1 MGRRLRPRR
10 WTDGTQTDPCR
21 GGRSGGD
28 ACRCF
33 CRAGD
38 GRRRRPLQ
46 RRYSFEYADCGYL
59 VEVEGT
65 SSGHFRVRAGKGKT
79 ASAFYVNDNYSY
91 TETHTNAATGE
102 FVTVT
107 GNAVFNEVKATRVS
121 GNVFQFDA
129 IEAGQPFRVY
139 DSAGRLVARDRG
151 VIRHHALFDT
161 GGDDVIGAELV
172 EELEPEVHGPHPGFE
187 DFCGVMDPL
196 IGS

>member
-1 MGRRLRPRR
+1 MGRRRIHVAAAAAVVTLVGASAAPA
-10 WTDGTQTDPCR
+10 TVV
-21 GGRSGGD
+21 D
-28 ACRCF
+28 A
-33 CRAGD
+33 GHYSD
-38 GRRRRPLQ
+38 S
-46 RRYSFEYADCGYL
+46 YSFEYADCGYL